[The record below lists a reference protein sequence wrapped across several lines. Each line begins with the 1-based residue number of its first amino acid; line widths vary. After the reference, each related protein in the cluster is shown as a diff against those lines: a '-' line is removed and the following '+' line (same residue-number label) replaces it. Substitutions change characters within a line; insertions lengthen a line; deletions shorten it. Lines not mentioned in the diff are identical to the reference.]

1 LTASLPPPPGADPA
15 PGPLEAGIADA
26 PPGWRRTFASL
37 RHHNY
42 RLWFGGQLLSLF
54 GSWMQ
59 STALGYLVFEL
70 TRSSSYLGYVAFASG
85 VPSWL
90 FMLWAGTLADRRDR
104 RRLLLATQLAMLGL
118 SAVLAALTFAGWIRP
133 WHLLAF
139 GFGLGTANAF
149 DAPARQ
155 AIVPDLVGRHDV
167 TNAVALN
174 SLMFNSATTLGP
186 AVGGAVY
193 AAIGPAW
200 CFSINTVSFLAVV
213 GALLRMRPAPAP
225 PAAEAESAGR
235 ALREGMRY
243 VVRRRTLLVLIL
255 FVLVVTVFG
264 FSFVNLLPAWAVRVL
279 HGDATTNGWLQSSR
293 GLGALV
299 AALAVASLGRFRF
312 RGRLWTAGALALPL
326 ALFAFAATRTVLASC
341 AALCAYGAALVLVF
355 SLGNALLQT
364 LADDAFRGRVMGIYS
379 FAFFGFLPLGALA
392 AGAAADAFGE
402 APTIAAGAGVV
413 LLAAAGIV
421 AGYPALRRTE

>member
-1 LTASLPPPPGADPA
+1 MTASLPPPGVAPA
-15 PGPLEAGIADA
+15 PGSFGAAVEEA

-37 RHHNY
+37 RHRNY
-42 RLWFGGQLLSLF
+42 RLWFGGQFLSLF
-54 GSWMQ
+54 GTWMQ

-70 TRSSSYLGYVAFASG
+70 TGSSSYLGTVAFASG

-90 FMLWAGTLADRRDR
+90 FMLWAGTLADRLDR

-155 AIVPDLVGRHDV
+155 AIVPDLVDRQDV

-193 AAIGPAW
+193 AAIGPGW
-200 CFSINTVSFLAVV
+200 CFSINAVSFLAVLA
-213 GALLRMRPAPAP
+213 ALLGMRLAPAP
-225 PAAEAESAGR
+225 PAAGADSAWR

-243 VVRRRTLLVLIL
+243 VARRRTLLVLIL
-255 FVLVVTVFG
+255 FALVVTVFG

-293 GLGALV
+293 GLGALG

-312 RGRLWTAGALALPL
+312 RGRLLAAGALALPL
-326 ALFAFAATRTVLASC
+326 ALLAFAATRTVAASC
-341 AALCAYGAALVLVF
+341 IALCAYGAALVLVF
-355 SLGNALLQT
+355 SLANALLQT

-392 AGAAADAFGE
+392 AGAAADAVGE
-402 APTIAAGAGVV
+402 PSTIAAGAGVV
-413 LLAAAGIV
+413 LLAAVAVV

>member
-1 LTASLPPPPGADPA
+1 MTASLPPPPGADPA
-15 PGPLEAGIADA
+15 PGPLDAGIEDA
-26 PPGWRRTFASL
+26 PAGWRRTFASL
-37 RHHNY
+37 RHRDY
-42 RLWFGGQLLSLF
+42 RLWFAGQLFSLF

-59 STALGYLVFEL
+59 STALGYLVFER

-90 FMLWAGTLADRRDR
+90 FLLWAGVLADRLDR

-118 SAVLAALTFAGWIRP
+118 SAALAALTFAAWIRP

-139 GFGLGTANAF
+139 GFGLGAANAF

-155 AIVPDLVGRHDV
+155 AIVPDLVGRRDV

-174 SLMFNSATTLGP
+174 SLLFNSATTLGP

-193 AAIGPAW
+193 ASIGPGW
-200 CFSINTVSFLAVV
+200 CFSINAVSFLAVV
-213 GALLRMRPAPAP
+213 AALLRMRPAPAP
-225 PAAEAESAGR
+225 PATGAESAGR
-235 ALREGMRY
+235 ALRKGMGY

-255 FVLVVTVFG
+255 FALVVTVFG

-293 GLGALV
+293 GLGALL

-312 RGRLWTAGALALPL
+312 RGRLWTAGTLALPL
-326 ALFAFAATRTVLASC
+326 ALFAFAATRTVFASC
-341 AALCAYGAALVLVF
+341 AALFAYGAALVLVF
-355 SLGNALLQT
+355 SLANALLQT
-364 LADDAFRGRVMGIYS
+364 LADDAFRGRVMSLYS

-402 APTIAAGAGVV
+402 PPTIAAGAGAV
-413 LLAAAGIV
+413 LLAAAGIA
-421 AGYPALRRTE
+421 AGYPALRRVE